1 MVLYAEKEVGILIL
15 DFKVGRSVSKMR
27 FRK

>member
-1 MVLYAEKEVGILIL
+1 MMLYTEKEVGILIL
-15 DFKVGRSVSKMR
+15 DFKVGRSVSKLR